1 LWEIDQKLQRLDVIV
16 RFYTIFKEN
25 QLMTES
31 NPVLN
36 QHVLSTQYEIGL
48 KCYRSIS
55 EPTPEDE
62 RLAGRCLLATQ
73 KLSEAHEMLLRSIG
87 RGCNQAIIELATYH
101 RMLGELAT
109 AQSTLLEF
117 NFETAHTIDQA
128 LAARELGVILYTK
141 GDLVKAAEA
150 LENACKLAAST
161 PLGNSI
167 APEISFHYGRA
178 LADQGHSKRAL
189 EAFTASLLETNNS
202 KRILKLGA
210 RAECLIHLGRLTE
223 AEADLDEAEPLLPL
237 LPMAKPVMRYVRGLH
252 ARAGGHH
259 DLALEILGQAIA
271 LAREVDEV
279 ETELYAHLEAA
290 AILTHLEQF
299 NPARTHLARSRAI
312 SIGAKTEALVNW
324 RAGSLLVRQGKP
336 GGNLDGIALLEQ
348 ALKTFEHLK
357 LERECGW
364 VRLHLAE
371 AHART
376 KEVCQIEHWLN
387 AATDTRHALGVG
399 AGLFIEL
406 RATPKALEVLRSMP
420 ETAYPQILLEDLIE
434 ARGPVPINLEMRT
447 LGGVGLLADREK
459 VRLNAGMQVTV
470 EMLAFLIL
478 HPDQTLEQ
486 VLGNVAFPDSL
497 PERSKSYFH
506 LVRNEIK
513 AALPGVSIPYDNA
526 KRTYSVEFGGMTTGV
541 DFLELQ
547 QAVKSGDETGLL
559 RALELYSGPF
569 LPYSDSDWVRVERE
583 RLEWAIVNTALR
595 VLETHTVN
603 GQFER
608 CMQIAERVLEIVP
621 TDIAI
626 NTCLLRAT
634 RSAQGELA
642 GHQVLE
648 RIQHRFMTEFGEV
661 PAAFEPGV
669 LMVA

>member
-1 LWEIDQKLQRLDVIV
+1 VH
-16 RFYTIFKEN
+16 FYSIFKEIN
-25 QLMTES
+25 PMSKS
-31 NPVLN
+31 NPNLLQLVLN
-36 QHVLSTQYEIGL
+36 GEYQTGIENYQ
-48 KCYRSIS
+48 SI
-55 EPTPEDE
+55 EDPTREDD
-62 RLAGRCLLATQ
+62 RLAGRCFLNTQ
-73 KLSEAHEMLLRSIG
+73 KFLEAHEVLLRSIG
-87 RGCNQAIIELATYH
+87 QGCNQATIELASYH
-101 RMLGELAT
+101 RLLGELA
-109 AQSTLLEF
+109 AAEAALKEF
-117 NFETAHTIDQA
+117 NPQHANLFDQA
-128 LAARELGVILYTK
+128 LAARELGVILYTQ
-141 GDLVKAAEA
+141 GDLAKAAEA

-167 APEISFHYGRA
+167 APEIYFHYGRA

-189 EAFTASLLETNNS
+189 EAFTASLLESNNS
-202 KRILKLGA
+202 KRVLKLGA
-210 RAECLIHLGRLTE
+210 RAECLIHLGRLSE
-223 AEADLDEAEPLLPL
+223 AETDLDEAEPLLPL
-237 LPMAKPVMRYVRGLH
+237 LPMAKPVMGYVRGLH
-252 ARAGGHH
+252 ARAAGHH
-259 DLALEILGQAIA
+259 DLALEILDQAIA

-290 AILTHLEQF
+290 AILTHLERF
-299 NPARTHLARSRAI
+299 NPARTHLARARAI

-324 RAGSLLVRQGKP
+324 RAGSLLVRQNKAAGT
-336 GGNLDGIALLEQ
+336 LDGIVLLEQ

-371 AHART
+371 AYAQT
-376 KEVCQIEHWLN
+376 NNACQVEHWLN
-387 AATDTRHALGVG
+387 ATTDTRHALGAG

-406 RATPKALEVLRSMP
+406 RATPKALEVLQSMP
-420 ETAYPQILLEDLIE
+420 ETAYPQVLLEDLRD
-434 ARGPVPINLEMRT
+434 ARGRVPIKLEMRT
-447 LGGVGLLADREK
+447 LGHVGLLADRQK

-470 EMLAFLIL
+470 EMLAYLIL
-478 HPDQTLEQ
+478 NPDQTLEQ

-513 AALPGVSIPYDNA
+513 AAFPGVSVPYNNA

-547 QAVKSGDETGLL
+547 QAVKSSDETGLL
-559 RALELYSGPF
+559 RALELYAGPF

-595 VLETHTVN
+595 VLETHTLN

-634 RSAQGELA
+634 RAAQGELA

-648 RIQHRFMTEFGEV
+648 RIQHRFMTEYGEV
-661 PAAFEPGV
+661 PAAFEPGM